1 MTRSLITC
9 ANRTGRAVLL
19 FGAVLSL
26 LGLLVAVLEG
36 WPLGDGLWWA
46 AVTASTVGYGDLSPV
61 TLVGRLVAAL
71 VVIPVGLVGIGVIV
85 GRVAATVIET
95 RDAWKHEEQEQV
107 MHDASE
113 AHRYAEQIHQLLLAR
128 ETTISHTINNNAG
141 STPAAAVRHQL
152 AAMAEAMRSVTH
164 RPVMTKQATTPP
176 PTRTSSSTPRSGSSR
191 RRPGEDVPDA
201 DLGYVPYV
209 YPGLYAGDGGASDS
223 DRHSG
228 TTHSTPQHDPTPSH
242 SYGSDTSSSHSSSSH
257 SYGSDSG
264 SSSGSSYSSS
274 SDSGSSGGGGGGE

>member
-1 MTRSLITC
+1 MTSSLITC
-9 ANRTGRAVLL
+9 AHRTGRAVLL
-19 FGAVLSL
+19 FSAVLSL

-36 WPLGDGLWWA
+36 WPIGDGLWWA

-61 TLVGRLVAAL
+61 TLAGRLLAAL

-113 AHRYAEQIHQLLLAR
+113 AHRYAEQIHQLLLAK
-128 ETTISHTINNNAG
+128 ETTISYAINNNAG
-141 STPAAAVRHQL
+141 STPADAVRRQI
-152 AAMAEAMRSVTH
+152 AAMGEAIDSVAK
-164 RPVMTKQATTPP
+164 RPAMTKQTPAP
-176 PTRTSSSTPRSGSSR
+176 MMAPVRTSTSTPRTGRSR
-191 RRPGEDVPDA
+191 RRPGEDVPDV

-209 YPGLYAGDGGASDS
+209 YPGLYGGADES
-223 DRHSG
+223 DRHSS
-228 TTHSTPQHDPTPSH
+228 TTHSTPHHDPTPSH
-242 SYGSDTSSSHSSSSH
+242 SYGSDTSSSHSSTSH
-257 SYGSDSG
+257 TYGSDSG
-264 SSSGSSYSSS
+264 SSCSSS

>member
-1 MTRSLITC
+1 MTSSLITC

-61 TLVGRLVAAL
+61 TLAGRLLAAL

-113 AHRYAEQIHQLLLAR
+113 AHRYAEQIHQLLLAK
-128 ETTISHTINNNAG
+128 ETTISYAINNNAG
-141 STPAAAVRHQL
+141 STPADAVRRQI
-152 AAMAEAMRSVTH
+152 AAMGEAIDSVAK
-164 RPVMTKQATTPP
+164 RPAMTKQTPAP
-176 PTRTSSSTPRSGSSR
+176 MMAPVRTSTSTPRTGRSR
-191 RRPGEDVPDA
+191 RRPGEDVPDV

-209 YPGLYAGDGGASDS
+209 YPGLYGGDSGANDSS
-223 DRHSG
+223 DRHSSS
-228 TTHSTPQHDPTPSH
+228 TTHHDPTPSH

-264 SSSGSSYSSS
+264 SSGSSYSSS